1 MDVRKNPNF
10 CQPCSGLCA
19 AKQIAA
25 AVPFCGQTDFWAAT
39 ARRTA
44 GTIFGEKAALCFAMF
59 YGKRSRQLKPRAIW
73 PSGVKGAALRALVP
87 LPRSKGTAPAAR
99 AVAGRPRCHTGTF
112 VGSNPKDGCPMAG
125 RPRCHTGT
133 FCRQQPQ
140 RRLPESI
147 NSCVR
152 ITWHNPPV
160 GCADSPL

>member
-99 AVAGRPRCHTGTF
+99 AVAGRPRCHTGIF
-112 VGSNPKDGCPMAG
+112 CQSNPKDGCPMAG

-140 RRLPESI
+140 RRLPESV

-152 ITWHNPPV
+152 IPWHNPPV